1 MWKKFLVLLLF
12 AVIGINS
19 MSAQKRHSGKIEITG
34 KVQDVYNSPI
44 ANAILMVD
52 GKKTNET
59 TNSKGYYRLKV
70 KSSAARLG
78 VFTFSNGV
86 SETPI
91 DGRKKIDFNFSKPA
105 SATATF
111 FTDGEQ
117 GVYTGYGH
125 VKKKNLVT
133 DVSRI
138 DGMNDKY
145 ASYSSISEMIER
157 EVSGVLVRDKQVL
170 IQGSRNIYGDVHPLI
185 VLDGVYLDKLPDIP
199 PVTVKSIEVLKS
211 TAGAI
216 YGYRSYGG
224 VIVIKTKIQNN

>member
-1 MWKKFLVLLLF
+1 MLFICVLAITSL
-12 AVIGINS
+12 N
-19 MSAQKRHSGKIEITG
+19 AQKRPAGKIEITG

-52 GKKTNET
+52 GQKTNQM

-70 KSSAARLG
+70 KSSATRLG
-78 VFTFSNGV
+78 VFTFSNGIF
-86 SETPI
+86 EAPI
-91 DGRKKIDFNFSKPA
+91 DGRTKIDFNFSKPA
-105 SATATF
+105 ITTPLYFS
-111 FTDGEQ
+111 DSERGIN
-117 GVYTGYGH
+117 TGYGL

-145 ASYSSISEMIER
+145 ASYSSLSEMIQR
-157 EVSGVLVRDKQVL
+157 EVSGVLVRDNQVL
-170 IQGSRNIYGDVHPLI
+170 IQGSQNIYGDVHPLI

-199 PVTVKSIEVLKS
+199 PVTVRSIEVLKS
-211 TAGAI
+211 TAGSI
-216 YGYRSYGG
+216 YGYRSFGG